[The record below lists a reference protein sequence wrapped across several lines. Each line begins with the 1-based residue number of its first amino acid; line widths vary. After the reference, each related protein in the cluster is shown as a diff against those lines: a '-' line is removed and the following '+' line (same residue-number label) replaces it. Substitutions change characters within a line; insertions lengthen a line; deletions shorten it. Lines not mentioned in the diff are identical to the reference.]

1 MIHSLI
7 LHIQLQE
14 KRFVKITISTSK
26 NNLRKT
32 NDFYV
37 G

>member
-1 MIHSLI
+1 MIHLLI
-7 LHIQLQE
+7 LHIQQQE
-14 KRFVKITISTSK
+14 KRVVKITISTSK

-32 NDFYV
+32 NDFYI